1 MSKTNGQSAA
11 KLLSI
16 NIRRTFIDYPGM
28 EYTQVSGNG
37 RHLKVF
43 PSYFMLYLEHKQ

>member
-37 RHLKVF
+37 RHLKKKDDDIV
-43 PSYFMLYLEHKQ
+43 STI